1 LLQGS
6 TFGETLLSHVQ
17 EGTFSLPDLLERVF
31 RISAGFLAAVVIAIV
46 VGAFIAADP
55 ALYREGLS
63 LLFPK
68 PHRKAPTKPSSI
80 SPAR

>member
-1 LLQGS
+1 
-6 TFGETLLSHVQ
+6 
-17 EGTFSLPDLLERVF
+17 VF
-31 RISAGFLAAVVIAIV
+31 RISTAFLAAVVIAIV

-68 PHRKAPTKPSSI
+68 PHRKGADETI
-80 SPAR
+80 VDLAGALRLWILGQLIEMALVGVMVGVAV